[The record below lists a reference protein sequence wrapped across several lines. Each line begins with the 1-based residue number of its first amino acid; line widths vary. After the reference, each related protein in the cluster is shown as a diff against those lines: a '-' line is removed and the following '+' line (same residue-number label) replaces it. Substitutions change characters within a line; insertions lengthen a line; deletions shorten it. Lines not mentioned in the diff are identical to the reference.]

1 MKRRFEKQLSN
12 GTIYDFM
19 QDEKTKNHPEV
30 EELSCSM
37 EEGERSHFEWQQ
49 Q

>member
-1 MKRRFEKQLSN
+1 MKHRFEKQLSN

-19 QDEKTKNHPEV
+19 KDKKTKNRQEV

-37 EEGERSHFEWQQ
+37 EEGEHSHCEWQQ